1 MGGQKFAIRGERT
14 QKHSFRKQKK
24 RNERMITLKNES
36 FLISNEDE
44 ESKED
49 VPFHITNKIN
59 NFMETSRTALL
70 GIAGIPWR

>member
-1 MGGQKFAIRGERT
+1 MT
-14 QKHSFRKQKK
+14 
-24 RNERMITLKNES
+24 TLKNES

-59 NFMETSRTALL
+59 NFIESSRTALL
-70 GIAGIPWR
+70 GIPAIPWR